1 MIQPQIIATLILCL
15 ILFANCASAFAELIP
30 SSDFAVTIDKGIYV
44 NCGELNG
51 IDNFERG
58 ALQLEKTDE
67 KAVSAYG
74 DLQLASALAAPIVQV
89 SVNIISPIL
98 VQGPANYLC
107 LVASIS
113 SLQKSLDAAK
123 EIARQ
128 IDEESTSLEFEI
140 GSNFTGPGANE
151 LIAFN
156 EINHGQGELGKTA
169 LQLQSDYSQS
179 LLQINLHNPSK
190 TATTAKTLLEK
201 NGGLQQ
207 MEKFLQ
213 TLKKS
218 KDELKELEDSL
229 LAQFD
234 EKDSQTKNKIAELK
248 QQDIGQLGEIQ
259 LIKLQYSN
267 NAMVTKV
274 TSIATTPAGLL
285 KQSEVYQS
293 QGEALYKSLGK
304 YKNYGRAANR
314 INTLEKAISKTALA
328 QSAADDSL
336 SAAQGIALLLQEEV
350 DNLQV
355 DAKKIESPFGKLA
368 IEHLFDKFKTGTT
381 LAQDIINLNQL
392 ASELKELIQVYNG
405 TITEQDKTE
414 LRVDIREVQRIAL
427 SAQKLGLTP
436 ASEIFKKLSDTYDL
450 IEKAKTG
457 ADLMKLKLET
467 QQNKNLLFSLI
478 EQKYN
483 YLKNQYSDA
492 TQLEEQNIY
501 TPLEENQLDDLRDVF
516 TTDKL
521 PENIDSITKI
531 ENSLKQLIQTG
542 LKRVGQ
548 TNSTLPKIVNTNG
561 TIAANTST
569 VMMPAKSAAVT
580 QNNTSIETIDFNAI
594 SEKLKEIEEKG
605 TKAFYSPAKSKKTLE
620 EIKFE
625 NLLKEAQ
632 AKAKELI
639 KNPTNEKAEEVK
651 KNLEGMEAVLST
663 VEKNTELEIAIAEQ
677 RGNNVDDAT
686 AKWKEGRFIEALQA
700 TPTAKKTQLSEIT
713 GQVVKTDDSKLWA
726 IGISLVI
733 ILIGAAYLFY
743 MKKDEPA

>member
-15 ILFANCASAFAELIP
+15 ILFANCASAFVELIP
-30 SSDFAVTIDKGIYV
+30 SSDFIVTIDKGIYV

-58 ALQLEKTDE
+58 VLRLEKADE
-67 KAVSAYG
+67 KAISAYG
-74 DLQLASALAAPIVQV
+74 DLQFASALAAPIVQI

-107 LVASIS
+107 LASSIS

-123 EIARQ
+123 ELAKQ
-128 IDEESTSLEFEI
+128 IDEEATSLEFEI
-140 GSNFTGPGANE
+140 GRNFTGPGANE

-156 EINHGQGELGKTA
+156 EVNNGQGELGKTA

-179 LLQINLHNPSK
+179 LLQINLHSPSK
-190 TATTAKTLLEK
+190 AATTAKTLLEK

-207 MEKFLQ
+207 MESFLL

-218 KDELKELEDSL
+218 KEELKELEDSL

-234 EKDSQTKNKIAELK
+234 EKDSQTKDKIAELK
-248 QQDIGQLGEIQ
+248 RQDIDKLGGIQ

-267 NAMVTKV
+267 RAIVGKI
-274 TSIATTPAGLL
+274 TSATTTPAGLFE
-285 KQSEVYQS
+285 QSKTHQS
-293 QGEALYKSLGK
+293 QGDALYKSLSK
-304 YKNYGRAANR
+304 YKNYGRTANR
-314 INTLEKAISKTALA
+314 INALEKAISKTELA

-336 SAAQGIALLLQEEV
+336 ETAQAILLLLQEEV
-350 DNLQV
+350 NNLQV

-368 IEHLFDKFKTGTT
+368 IEHLFDKFKTGAT
-381 LAQDIINLNQL
+381 LAQDVINLNQL
-392 ASELKELIQVYNG
+392 ASELKDLIQIYNG
-405 TITEQDKTE
+405 TISEQDKTE
-414 LRVDIREVQRIAL
+414 LRVEIREAQRIAL

-436 ASEIFKKLSDTYDL
+436 ASEIFKKLSETYDL
-450 IEKAKTG
+450 IDKAKTG

-478 EQKYN
+478 EQKYR
-483 YLKNQYSDA
+483 YLKDWYGDA
-492 TQLEEQNIY
+492 TQLEEQNAY
-501 TPLEENQLDDLRDVF
+501 TTLEENQLDNLRDVF
-516 TTDKL
+516 TNNKL

-531 ENSLKQLIQTG
+531 ESILKELIQTG
-542 LKRVGQ
+542 VKRIWQ
-548 TNSTLPKIVNTNG
+548 TNSTLPTIANVNG

-569 VMMPAKSAAVT
+569 ATIPAKSAAVT
-580 QNNTSIETIDFNAI
+580 QNNTRIDTINLNEI

-625 NLLKEAQ
+625 KLLKETQ
-632 AKAKELI
+632 TKAKELI
-639 KNPTNEKAEEVK
+639 KNPTNTKVEEVK
-651 KNLEGMEAVLST
+651 KNLDSMEAVLST
-663 VEKNTELEIAIAEQ
+663 VEKNTALEIAIAEQ

-686 AKWKEGRFIEALQA
+686 AKWKEGRFTEALQA
-700 TPTAKKTQLSEIT
+700 TPTAKKAQLSEIT
-713 GQVVKTDDSKLWA
+713 GQVTKSDDSKLWA